1 MKKLVSLI
9 LALVMVLACSV
20 AMAEPAKKG
29 SAKDFEELP
38 EFFEPIGMKTKRG
51 GDTVTVT
58 LDGEVDALYVL
69 WYNWDKELG
78 CYVVAPEELE
88 VVDGVAKYNAAG
100 HKYQPGVY
108 GAPMD
113 ISFGPYSQ
121 VREDNGW
128 VTFANKFNALSADY
142 YMAGNGL
149 VEDVWNSG
157 AGRTVPPTYYF
168 TELNT
173 TERNQPTTYL
183 PVANENDYFVMYNRA
198 TNTIVT
204 SYAEARKAIANV
216 LNGSDEYKYIDIY
229 DYRVSGRAQLGA
241 SIPAITAR
249 TLDDLA
255 NSSSW
260 SGAPKNGHRLT
271 DNGYYADDVNKS
283 TKYWT
288 LEKVYDVIDGEAV
301 VGFKIIQPWG
311 VKVESHDLDYGN
323 SEGGAYMVVVGDVA
337 IFYDR
342 AGNWIYEEITDT
354 GDPFGVGEEG
364 TVIYTYTKMK
374 AKSNER
380 YWLSKV
386 EVTYEE
392 GDIAMI
398 YQRFLPNAGK
408 SGLALHIFER

>member
-51 GDTVTVT
+51 GDNVTIT

-69 WYNWDKELG
+69 WYNYDKEVG
-78 CYVVAPEELE
+78 GYVLAPEELE

-108 GAPMD
+108 GAAMN
-113 ISFGPYSQ
+113 ISYGPNNAQ
-121 VREDNGW
+121 RVANGW
-128 VTFANKFNALSADY
+128 YTFANKFNATNAQY
-142 YMAGNGL
+142 KMVGNGVL
-149 VEDVWNSG
+149 YDWETGTFNF
-157 AGRTVPPTYYF
+157 A
-168 TELNT
+168 ELNNNKNPYNAST
-173 TERNQPTTYL
+173 NWTWMPEAQ
-183 PVANENDYFVMYNRA
+183 EKDYFVMYDRTTDKMVTNAKVVRA
-198 TNTIVT
+198 AVA
-204 SYAEARKAIANV
+204 SV
-216 LNGSDEYKYIDIY
+216 LSGLDEYRYIDIY
-229 DYRVSGRAQLGA
+229 DYRVSGIPTPYPTTADT
-241 SIPAITAR
+241 SITDRGHNDAINTSAPAGTIGQNIDR
-249 TLDDLA
+249 T
-255 NSSSW
+255 
-260 SGAPKNGHRLT
+260 
-271 DNGYYADDVNKS
+271 NKS
-283 TKYWT
+283 VKYWT
-288 LEKVYDVIDGEAV
+288 LETVYDKIGADTV
-301 VGFKIIQPWG
+301 VGFRIVQPWG
-311 VKVESHDLDYGN
+311 LKVESHDIDYGN

-364 TVIYTYTKMK
+364 TVTYTYTKMK
-374 AKSNER
+374 TRSNER

-386 EVTYEE
+386 EVAYEE
-392 GDIAMI
+392 GDIALI

-408 SGLALHIFER
+408 SGLALHVFER